1 MEKIQVL
8 KPRYRVDECL
18 SEIKE
23 CLEIGWTG
31 MGFKTLE
38 LENKWKE
45 YTGVNNAHFLNSA
58 TSGLHLAVKI
68 LKEKNSWG
76 ENSEIITSPMTFVST
91 NHAILYENLKPVFAD
106 IDNSLNLN
114 PQSILEKITNHTK
127 AIIFVGIGGNTKNM
141 IEVIKIAKEKNIAI
155 ILDAAH
161 MAGSYYD
168 GKHVGFDVDVA
179 VFSFQAVKNMPTA
192 DSGMIC
198 FKDENDDK
206 RCRELSW
213 LGINK
218 DTFARSNEGS
228 YKWDYNVN
236 DAGFKYHGNSVMA
249 ALGLVGLKYLDADN
263 AYRRQIAYWY
273 EQNLQEKVD
282 IIHHESNETSRH
294 LFQVV
299 VKNREKVI
307 DCLTQNNIFP
317 GVHYRQ
323 NTEYKPYKIE
333 YNCENS
339 NYFSERVLTLPIH
352 TFLTKKDID
361 KISKTLLEAIE
372 NANK

>member
-18 SEIKE
+18 SEIRE

-31 MGFKTLE
+31 MGYKTVE
-38 LENKWKE
+38 LEEKWKE
-45 YTGVNNAHFLNSA
+45 YTNLPYAHFLNSA
-58 TSGLHLAVKI
+58 TSGLHLAVRI
-68 LKEKNSWG
+68 LKEKNNWN
-76 ENSEIITSPMTFVST
+76 ENSEIITSPFTFVST
-91 NHAILYENLKPVFAD
+91 NHAIKYENLIPIFAD
-106 IDNSLNLN
+106 IDESLNLD
-114 PQSILEKITNHTK
+114 PKSVLDKITKNTK

-141 IEVIKIAKEKNIAI
+141 IDIIKIAKENNISI

-161 MAGSYYD
+161 MAGSYYN

-179 VFSFQAVKNMPTA
+179 VFSFQAVKNLPTA

-198 FKDENDDK
+198 FNNDQDDK

-218 DTFARSNEGS
+218 DTFARNNQGN

-236 DAGFKYHGNSVMA
+236 DIGYKYHGNSIMA
-249 ALGLVGLKYLDADN
+249 ALGLVGLKYLDMDN
-263 AYRRQIAYWY
+263 SYRRQIAYWY
-273 EQNLQEKVD
+273 TQNLKD
-282 IIHHESNETSRH
+282 KIKIIQHESEETSRH
-294 LFQVV
+294 LFQIIVE
-299 VKNREKVI
+299 NREEVI
-307 DCLTQNNIFP
+307 DYLTKHQVFP

-323 NTEYKPYKIE
+323 NTEYLPYKIDF
-333 YNCENS
+333 NCKKSDYYS
-339 NYFSERVLTLPIH
+339 NRVLTLPIH

-361 KISKTLLEAIE
+361 YISKLLLDIV
-372 NANK
+372 K